1 VAEVNEFCGYKICKN
16 LMESFRKEES
26 IKMRRHLSYK
36 RLKALLS
43 FNRFVKN
50 LS

>member
-1 VAEVNEFCGYKICKN
+1 MVEVNEFCGYKICKN

-26 IKMRRHLSYK
+26 IKMRRYLFYK
-36 RLKALLS
+36 RLKVLLF

-50 LS
+50 LF